1 MTEVTKTQN
10 SSPLIAANDVDFETT
25 DKCHIRITSGTKS
38 YTLKG
43 TPEQIAE
50 LKVILTDILPLL
62 RRSESLISDI
72 SLEQFETLQPYVLE
86 LLRMSVLL
94 KSPKGINT
102 EAKRNLFTYLAR
114 RTTNAS
120 SVYKRAREQQ
130 FRIIGPSEPVERWRL
145 DFERQGLSV
154 NTSDADGSI
163 HLEVVSDEETLR
175 EQSEYYHAARI
186 SWAPVIIGPTRA
198 SLGPWVIPG
207 ETACPI
213 CPEAFDGLKSTMI
226 RPEGSAKA
234 SWLSRQSG
242 SLTWISGLLTH
253 AALRIVAPAGPH
265 SPWGRRID
273 IDFLRAEQETVSV
286 WKNPYCPVCGPS
298 PHPTRLWVEE

>member
-38 YTLKG
+38 YTLEG

-62 RRSESLISDI
+62 RRSESFISDI

-86 LLRMSVLL
+86 LLRMGVLL

-130 FRIIGPSEPVERWRL
+130 FRIIGPSEPVERL
-145 DFERQGLSV
+145 EAGL
-154 NTSDADGSI
+154 
-163 HLEVVSDEETLR
+163 
-175 EQSEYYHAARI
+175 
-186 SWAPVIIGPTRA
+186 
-198 SLGPWVIPG
+198 
-207 ETACPI
+207 
-213 CPEAFDGLKSTMI
+213 
-226 RPEGSAKA
+226 
-234 SWLSRQSG
+234 
-242 SLTWISGLLTH
+242 
-253 AALRIVAPAGPH
+253 
-265 SPWGRRID
+265 
-273 IDFLRAEQETVSV
+273 
-286 WKNPYCPVCGPS
+286 
-298 PHPTRLWVEE
+298 